1 MIGVLPNPKK
11 SFQVEKPSTE
21 IQQAVEHLTLFTKEY
36 KLFKA
41 NPILNQYIF
50 EASEFLSLG
59 VYIEISCFTIAEL
72 RTEVIIEIKRKI
84 GAFDQRH
91 EISLANKHL
100 TAITDLITESI
111 SISHTERLA
120 RLELIESN
128 IKKATKN
135 REEKI
140 EENKRK
146 EQEEKENNPFMYYT
160 KQVVFL
166 LLTIGLIGGFIFF
179 VFSVMSCS
187 KENSSSC
194 GFYTNSNTNASQP
207 TYKGSNGGCY
217 YINSNGNKTYVD
229 DKYCC
234 N

>member
-1 MIGVLPNPKK
+1 MFRGLGFFLKSRKKVGEVLFIKIINLLLILLFKKNMIGVLPNPKK

-59 VYIEISCFTIAEL
+59 VYIEISCFTITEL
-72 RTEVIIEIKRKI
+72 RTEVIIEVKRKI

-100 TAITDLITESI
+100 TTITDLITESI

-120 RLELIESN
+120 RLELIETN
-128 IKKATKN
+128 VKQAIKKAN
-135 REEKI
+135 EKI

-146 EQEEKENNPFMYYT
+146 EQEFKENNPFMYYT
-160 KQVVFL
+160 KQAVII
-166 LLTIGLIGGFIFF
+166 LLTIGIVGGFIFF
-179 VFSVMSCS
+179 VYNL
-187 KENSSSC
+187 K
-194 GFYTNSNTNASQP
+194 
-207 TYKGSNGGCY
+207 K
-217 YINSNGNKTYVD
+217 
-229 DKYCC
+229 
-234 N
+234 

>member
-1 MIGVLPNPKK
+1 MIGALPNPKK

-59 VYIEISCFTIAEL
+59 VYIQISCFTIKEL
-72 RTEVIIEIKRKI
+72 RTEVIIEVKRKI

-100 TAITDLITESI
+100 TTITDLITESI

-120 RLELIESN
+120 RLELIETN
-128 IKKATKN
+128 VKQAIKKAN
-135 REEKI
+135 EKI

-146 EQEEKENNPFMYYT
+146 EQEFKENNPFMYYT
-160 KQVVFL
+160 KQAVII
-166 LLTIGLIGGFIFF
+166 LLTIGIVGGFIFF
-179 VFSVMSCS
+179 VYNL
-187 KENSSSC
+187 K
-194 GFYTNSNTNASQP
+194 
-207 TYKGSNGGCY
+207 K
-217 YINSNGNKTYVD
+217 
-229 DKYCC
+229 
-234 N
+234 